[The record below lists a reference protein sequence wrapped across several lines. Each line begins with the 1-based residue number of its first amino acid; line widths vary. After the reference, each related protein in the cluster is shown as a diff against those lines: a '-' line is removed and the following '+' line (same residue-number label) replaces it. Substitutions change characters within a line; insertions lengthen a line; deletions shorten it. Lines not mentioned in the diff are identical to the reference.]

1 MSRKEVKFSKRVQF
15 EDGFKVFEK
24 NHDNLISEIFN
35 FQQKWLTSAY
45 KRFRDIDKYIILIS
59 LINKTFKSYNE
70 HFILNNFDEFYSKD
84 KFEINKLN
92 IMDISKELL
101 ISKETTRRKMM
112 ELEKSGIINKINKRV
127 FIDRRGSEFQKPNE
141 SIKNLSRVISHYSV
155 YLKKNKLIQ
164 INIER
169 EVIEDKIKK
178 NFTKCWQYFFEFQIP
193 YVTGWKNLFGDIES
207 WVIWENCAY
216 NQNLS
221 MIKNLK
227 NNTSPVVKKIPFIE
241 RLILEGTT
249 GINAMSLSDLTGIPR
264 PTILRKLNL
273 LIEKNL
279 ITKDEKN
286 NYLIFQGNNKKY
298 NADEVIIFKVDKA
311 RKRNNEKFVELII
324 KILNVVILE

>member
-1 MSRKEVKFSKRVQF
+1 MSRKEVRFSKRVQF

-112 ELEKSGIINKINKRV
+112 ELEKSRIINKINKRV

-155 YLKKNKLIQ
+155 YLKKKKLIQ
-164 INIER
+164 KNI
-169 EVIEDKIKK
+169 
-178 NFTKCWQYFFEFQIP
+178 
-193 YVTGWKNLFGDIES
+193 
-207 WVIWENCAY
+207 
-216 NQNLS
+216 
-221 MIKNLK
+221 
-227 NNTSPVVKKIPFIE
+227 
-241 RLILEGTT
+241 
-249 GINAMSLSDLTGIPR
+249 
-264 PTILRKLNL
+264 
-273 LIEKNL
+273 
-279 ITKDEKN
+279 
-286 NYLIFQGNNKKY
+286 
-298 NADEVIIFKVDKA
+298 
-311 RKRNNEKFVELII
+311 
-324 KILNVVILE
+324 